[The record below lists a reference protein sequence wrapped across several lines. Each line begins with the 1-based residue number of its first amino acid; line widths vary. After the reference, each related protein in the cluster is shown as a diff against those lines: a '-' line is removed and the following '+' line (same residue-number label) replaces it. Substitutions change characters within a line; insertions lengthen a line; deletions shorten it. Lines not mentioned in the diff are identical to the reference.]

1 MQWLYIILFL
11 LISSSLLSFFGVRL
25 NDFMAVLFSGGKK
38 VTLSEELDVL
48 LGTPRKGFFA
58 QSYELEQML
67 VSTGRAGKFEAIKR
81 MSLILAAVG
90 VVLALL
96 MDNPFL
102 VPVLAVGLALLPM
115 WYIRSTAGVYKKHL
129 NEELETAI
137 STITTSYLRSDNI
150 LQAVAENLT
159 YMQQPIKSHFQ
170 EFLTENEM
178 LNANMVSTINTLK
191 MKIPNRIF
199 HEWAQALIQ
208 CQSDRTMK
216 QTLPTIVQKF
226 SDVRVVQADLEAML
240 AGPRREAITMMF
252 LVICNVPLLYF
263 LNKDWFHTLIFTTP
277 GKFALALC
285 GSIIIYALAKIMKLS
300 KPIEYGG

>member
-1 MQWLYIILFL
+1 MRWLYIILFL
-11 LISSSLLSFFGVRL
+11 LIASGLLSLFSVRL
-25 NDFMAVLFSGGKK
+25 NDFATILYSGGKK

-67 VSTGRAGKFEAIKR
+67 ASTGRAGKFESIKR
-81 MSLILAAVG
+81 MSLIMAAVG
-90 VVLALL
+90 AVLALL

-137 STITTSYLRSDNI
+137 STVTTSYLRTDNI
-150 LQAVAENLT
+150 LQAVAENLS
-159 YMQQPIKSHFQ
+159 YMRPPIKNHFE

-178 LNANMVSTINTLK
+178 LNANMVSAINTLK

-199 HEWAQALIQ
+199 HEWAQTLIQ
-208 CQSDRTMK
+208 CQSDRSMK

-252 LVICNVPLLYF
+252 LVLCNVPLLYF
-263 LNKDWFHTLIFTTP
+263 LNQDWFHTLIFTTP

>member
-1 MQWLYIILFL
+1 MRWLYIILFL
-11 LISSSLLSFFGVRL
+11 LIASGLLSLFSVRL
-25 NDFMAVLFSGGKK
+25 NDFATILYSGGKK

-67 VSTGRAGKFEAIKR
+67 ASTGRAGKFESIKR
-81 MSLILAAVG
+81 ISLIMAAVG
-90 VVLALL
+90 AVLALL

-137 STITTSYLRSDNI
+137 STVTTSYLRTDNI
-150 LQAVAENLT
+150 LQAVAENLS
-159 YMQQPIKSHFQ
+159 YMRPPIKNHFE

-178 LNANMVSTINTLK
+178 LNANMVSAINTLK

-199 HEWAQALIQ
+199 HEWAQTLIQ
-208 CQSDRTMK
+208 CQSDRSMK

-252 LVICNVPLLYF
+252 LVLCNVPLLYF
-263 LNKDWFHTLIFTTP
+263 LNQDWFHTLIFTTP

>member
-1 MQWLYIILFL
+1 MRWLYIILFL
-11 LISSSLLSFFGVRL
+11 LIASGLLSLFSVRL
-25 NDFMAVLFSGGKK
+25 NDFAAILYSGGKK

-67 VSTGRAGKFEAIKR
+67 ASTGRAGKFESIKR
-81 MSLILAAVG
+81 MSLIMAAVG
-90 VVLALL
+90 AVLALL

-137 STITTSYLRSDNI
+137 STVTTSYLRTDNI
-150 LQAVAENLT
+150 LQAVAENLS
-159 YMQQPIKSHFQ
+159 YMRPPIKNHFE

-178 LNANMVSTINTLK
+178 LNANMVSAINTLK

-208 CQSDRTMK
+208 CQSDRSMK
-216 QTLPTIVQKF
+216 QTLPAIVQKF

-263 LNKDWFHTLIFTTP
+263 LNQDWFHTLIYTTP

>member
-1 MQWLYIILFL
+1 MRWLYIILFL
-11 LISSSLLSFFGVRL
+11 LIASGLLSLFSVRL
-25 NDFMAVLFSGGKK
+25 NDFATILYSGGKK

-67 VSTGRAGKFEAIKR
+67 ASTGRAGKFESIKR
-81 MSLILAAVG
+81 ISLIMAAVG
-90 VVLALL
+90 AVLALL

-137 STITTSYLRSDNI
+137 STVTTSYLRTDNI
-150 LQAVAENLT
+150 LQAVAENLS
-159 YMQQPIKSHFQ
+159 YMRPPIKNHFE

-178 LNANMVSTINTLK
+178 LNANMVSAINTLK

-199 HEWAQALIQ
+199 HEWAQTLIQ
-208 CQSDRTMK
+208 CQSDRSMK

-263 LNKDWFHTLIFTTP
+263 LNQDWFHTLIFTTP

>member
-11 LISSSLLSFFGVRL
+11 LISSSLLSFFGVKL

-137 STITTSYLRSDNI
+137 STITTSYLRTDNI

-178 LNANMVSTINTLK
+178 LNANMVSAINTLK

-263 LNKDWFHTLIFTTP
+263 LNKDWFHTLIFTIP

>member
-25 NDFMAVLFSGGKK
+25 NDFIAVLFSGGKK
-38 VTLSEELDVL
+38 VTLGEELDVL

-67 VSTGRAGKFEAIKR
+67 ASTGRAGKFEAIKR
-81 MSLILAAVG
+81 TSLILAAVG

-102 VPVLAVGLALLPM
+102 APVLAVGLALLPM

-137 STITTSYLRSDNI
+137 STITTSYLRTDNI

-178 LNANMVSTINTLK
+178 LNANMVSAINTLK

-277 GKFALALC
+277 GKLALALC

>member
-1 MQWLYIILFL
+1 MRWLYIILFL
-11 LISSSLLSFFGVRL
+11 LIASGLLSLFSVRL
-25 NDFMAVLFSGGKK
+25 NDFATILYSGGKK

-67 VSTGRAGKFEAIKR
+67 ASTGRAGKFESIKR
-81 MSLILAAVG
+81 MSLIMAAVG
-90 VVLALL
+90 AALALL

-137 STITTSYLRSDNI
+137 STVTTSYLRTDNI
-150 LQAVAENLT
+150 LQAVAENLS
-159 YMQQPIKSHFQ
+159 YMRPPIKNHFE

-178 LNANMVSTINTLK
+178 LNANMVSAINTLK

-199 HEWAQALIQ
+199 HEWAQTLIQ
-208 CQSDRTMK
+208 CQSDRSMK

-263 LNKDWFHTLIFTTP
+263 LNQDWFHTLIFTTP

>member
-1 MQWLYIILFL
+1 MRWLYIILFF
-11 LISSSLLSFFGVRL
+11 LIASGLLSLFSVRL
-25 NDFMAVLFSGGKK
+25 SDFAAILFSGGKK

-67 VSTGRAGKFEAIKR
+67 ASTGRAGKFESIKR
-81 MSLILAAVG
+81 MSLIMAAVG
-90 VVLALL
+90 AVLALL

-102 VPVLAVGLALLPM
+102 VPVLAIGLALLPM

-137 STITTSYLRSDNI
+137 STVTTSYLRTDNI
-150 LQAVAENLT
+150 LQAVAENLS
-159 YMQQPIKSHFQ
+159 YMRPPIKNHFE

-178 LNANMVSTINTLK
+178 LNANMVSAINTLK

-208 CQSDRTMK
+208 CQSDRSMK

-285 GSIIIYALAKIMKLS
+285 GSIIIYALTKIMKLS

>member
-1 MQWLYIILFL
+1 MRWLYIILFL
-11 LISSSLLSFFGVRL
+11 LIASGLLSLFSVRL
-25 NDFMAVLFSGGKK
+25 NDFATILYSGGKK

-67 VSTGRAGKFEAIKR
+67 ASTGRAGKFESIKR
-81 MSLILAAVG
+81 MSLIMAAVG
-90 VVLALL
+90 AALALL

-137 STITTSYLRSDNI
+137 STVTTSYLRTDNI
-150 LQAVAENLT
+150 LQAVAENLS
-159 YMQQPIKSHFQ
+159 YMRPPIKNHFE

-178 LNANMVSTINTLK
+178 LNANMVSAINTLK

-199 HEWAQALIQ
+199 HEWAQTLIQ
-208 CQSDRTMK
+208 CQSDRSMK

-252 LVICNVPLLYF
+252 LVLCNVPLLYF
-263 LNKDWFHTLIFTTP
+263 LNQDWFHTLIFTTP

>member
-25 NDFMAVLFSGGKK
+25 NDFIAVLFSGGKK

-48 LGTPRKGFFA
+48 LGTPQKGFFA

-67 VSTGRAGKFEAIKR
+67 ASTGRAGKFEAIKR

-96 MDNPFL
+96 MNNPFL

-115 WYIRSTAGVYKKHL
+115 WYIRSAAGVYKKHL

-137 STITTSYLRSDNI
+137 STITTSYLRTDNI

-178 LNANMVSTINTLK
+178 LNANMVSAINTLK

>member
-1 MQWLYIILFL
+1 MRWLYIILFL
-11 LISSSLLSFFGVRL
+11 LIASGLLSLFGVRL
-25 NDFMAVLFSGGKK
+25 NDFATILYSGGKK

-67 VSTGRAGKFEAIKR
+67 ASTGRAGKFESIKR
-81 MSLILAAVG
+81 MSLIMAAVG
-90 VVLALL
+90 AALALL

-137 STITTSYLRSDNI
+137 STVTTSYLRTDNI
-150 LQAVAENLT
+150 LQAVAENLS
-159 YMQQPIKSHFQ
+159 YMRPPIKNHFE

-178 LNANMVSTINTLK
+178 LNANMVSAINTLK

-199 HEWAQALIQ
+199 HEWAQTLIQ
-208 CQSDRTMK
+208 CQSDRSMK

-263 LNKDWFHTLIFTTP
+263 LNQDWFHTLIFTTP

>member
-67 VSTGRAGKFEAIKR
+67 VSTGRAGKFETIKR